1 MKKALVK
8 RGSYL
13 FLSYLVAIAVVLALD
28 YYRYQKIEVAIERA
42 NAPLISSG
50 MTKGQVDAIS
60 QLVREVTAETRL
72 QISLLTML
80 LLIGVVPLTFAHVRG
95 GRREEIVA
103 DER

>member
-50 MTKGQVDAIS
+50 MKKGQVDAIS

-95 GRREEIVA
+95 G
-103 DER
+103 